1 MNVLV
6 VYNFFFFWKCLKLSV
21 LFPVVIRDFTSD
33 LQSAVQHFERWLG
46 TGVKT
51 HQYHKNKNISYFDF
65 SSFMVKEM

>member
-1 MNVLV
+1 M
-6 VYNFFFFWKCLKLSV
+6 LSV